1 MKIQIIGSGCP
12 KCQALAD
19 NARQAAAEAG
29 IQAEVEKVTE
39 SERIMAMGVMITP
52 GLAIDGVVK
61 STGKLLAK
69 SEIARLL
76 EEGSE
81 NG

>member
-52 GLAIDGVVK
+52 GLAINGVVK